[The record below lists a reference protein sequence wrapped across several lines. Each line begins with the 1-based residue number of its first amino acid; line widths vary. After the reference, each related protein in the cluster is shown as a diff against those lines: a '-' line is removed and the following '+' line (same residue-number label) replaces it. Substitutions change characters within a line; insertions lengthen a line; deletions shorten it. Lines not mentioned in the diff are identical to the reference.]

1 MNGRKRIRLGD
12 VILTNNESYSPKE
25 EWAYVNY
32 LDTGSITESSIVEIQ
47 RIDLN
52 TEKLPSRARR
62 KVKYYIFNCAAKS
75 TTFWYHQRVA

>member
-1 MNGRKRIRLGD
+1 MMNGRKRIRLGD

-25 EWAYVNY
+25 EWSYVNY

-52 TEKLPSRARR
+52 AEKLHIQLCGQINDILVSSKSCLR
-62 KVKYYIFNCAAKS
+62 IFLC
-75 TTFWYHQRVA
+75 QQDL